1 MAAHLS
7 PSLNDLFL
15 EELKTEN
22 HSQARARFESQP
34 AEAAVVA
41 EFLRRLEDSIADDL
55 WKSVG
60 GHWSEASVS
69 AFRHQAMAKLVE
81 LYSAE
86 PQEGILNLWVKV
98 VRDFHREAE
107 AASSGS
113 MSGSVWGERRLEKKE
128 KKPLTEEQK
137 NSRRLF
143 MYIWAMMQTAVVTK
157 TAIFYFGLKSA
168 EEGTTEGKIYVSL
181 AIATTVVSLS
191 FFAIRN
197 YREKP

>member
-1 MAAHLS
+1 MPADLS
-7 PSLNDLFL
+7 PSLLDLFHK
-15 EELKTEN
+15 ELKKESN
-22 HSQARARFESQP
+22 SQARVRFESQTS
-34 AEAAVVA
+34 EAAVVT
-41 EFLRRLEDSIADDL
+41 EFLQRLEDSITDDL

-60 GHWSEASVS
+60 GHWSEASIS
-69 AFRHQAMAKLVE
+69 AFRQQAMAKLVAFYNME
-81 LYSAE
+81 TQGE
-86 PQEGILNLWVKV
+86 ILTLWVKV

-107 AASSGS
+107 AAASGS
-113 MSGSVWGERRLEKKE
+113 TARPVWGELRLAKKE
-128 KKPLTEEQK
+128 KKPFTEEQK

-143 MYIWAMMQTAVVTK
+143 MYIWAMMQTAIVTK